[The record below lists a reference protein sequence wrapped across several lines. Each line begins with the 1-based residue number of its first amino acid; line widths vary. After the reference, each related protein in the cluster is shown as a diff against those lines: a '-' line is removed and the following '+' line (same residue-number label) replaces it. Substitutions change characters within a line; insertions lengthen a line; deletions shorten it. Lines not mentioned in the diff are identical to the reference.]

1 MKLIDNTVMEAFEV
15 PTYATDEWNNLT
27 PAFFMKV
34 LENDGGL
41 HAEAFGMGHA
51 DLLRERLA
59 WVVSRLHIHF
69 NRPLKWRENVVFST
83 WHMGQEDGLFF
94 RREAMMATPQGEA
107 VVTATTGW
115 LLINLDT
122 RAMVRHCNFAS
133 RPDSFRLEKVI
144 EEPAPRLRIPAGVE
158 MKTAYTY
165 QVKMSDLD
173 RNHHVNNTQYARFAM
188 DALPEDVVRENDLRD
203 FYINFV
209 HEARLGDELE
219 VRIGREPDAPGH
231 IFYVE
236 GLVQGKS
243 SFLVKIVL

>member
-1 MKLIDNTVMEAFEV
+1 MELKDNTVREAFEV
-15 PTYATDEWNNLT
+15 PTCATDEWNNVT

-34 LENDGGL
+34 LENFGGL
-41 HAEAFGMGHA
+41 HAEAFGMGHY
-51 DLLRERLA
+51 DLLREHLA

-94 RREAMMATPQGEA
+94 RREAMMATPAGEP
-107 VVTATTGW
+107 VITATTGW

-133 RPDSFRLEKVI
+133 RPDSFRPEKDS

-165 QVKMSDLD
+165 QVKQSDLD

-188 DALPEDVVRENDLRD
+188 DALPEGLVRENGIKD

-219 VRIGREPDAPGH
+219 VRIGEENEGLLRN
-231 IFYVE
+231 FYVE
-236 GLVQGKS
+236 GLVEGKS